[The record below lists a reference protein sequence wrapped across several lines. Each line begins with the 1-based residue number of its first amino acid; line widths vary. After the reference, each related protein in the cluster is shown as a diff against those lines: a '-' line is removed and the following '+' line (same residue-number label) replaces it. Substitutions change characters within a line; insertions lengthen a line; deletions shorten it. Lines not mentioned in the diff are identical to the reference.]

1 MWIQL
6 VAVYSVIC
14 HLSKSACLSPAQP
27 QSPRDNPSYC
37 VHHPFIS
44 PASRPAD
51 LSPDTCTTALPVHP
65 FPRPNIYPVVSSRT
79 TPSASPSPSAYLSIA
94 SPSSYLR
101 RVMFRSSSLSQA
113 SKLPIS
119 LVDRRIWNVRGSRKM
134 RLRSRSLTEPR
145 DRQRSSHQDFINRRT
160 RSPSD
165 R

>member
-1 MWIQL
+1 M
-6 VAVYSVIC
+6 AVYSVLR
-14 HLSKSACLSPAQP
+14 HLSKSACLSPAQS
-27 QSPRDNPSYC
+27 QSLRDNPSSC
-37 VHHPFIS
+37 VHHPFVS

-51 LSPDTCTTALPVHP
+51 LPPDACTTALPVHP
-65 FPRPNIYPVVSSRT
+65 FPRPNISPIVWSRT
-79 TPSASPSPSAYLSIA
+79 TPSASLSIA

-101 RVMFRSSSLSQA
+101 RVMSRSSSLSQA
-113 SKLPIS
+113 SKPPIS
-119 LVDRRIWNVRGSRKM
+119 LVDRRIWNVRGSRKT